1 MTLQRPWGP
10 RKAFA
15 FWGEEEQR
23 SERAFR
29 VYTETIDTE
38 FVTTRAR
45 QRCGE
50 IPGQELFRV
59 KRQKEAFDMQLIEIT
74 LPKKQN
80 AIQTKK
86 SSKINPKSY
95 SKKECDSYSENDQK

>member
-15 FWGEEEQR
+15 FWGDEEQR
-23 SERAFR
+23 SERDFR

-38 FVTTRAR
+38 YVTTRAR
-45 QRCGE
+45 QRSGE

-59 KRQKEAFDMQLIEIT
+59 KRQKEAFDMWLMNLPYQRIT
-74 LPKKQN
+74 DEKNIKNRPGKLQ
-80 AIQTKK
+80 
-86 SSKINPKSY
+86 
-95 SKKECDSYSENDQK
+95 

>member
-15 FWGEEEQR
+15 FWGEEAQR
-23 SERAFR
+23 SERGFR

-38 FVTTRAR
+38 FVTTRVR

-59 KRQKEAFDMQLIEIT
+59 KWQKENSVEHFCSAYSHYYLGQFLYIIT
-74 LPKKQN
+74 APTN
-80 AIQTKK
+80 
-86 SSKINPKSY
+86 
-95 SKKECDSYSENDQK
+95 

>member
-15 FWGEEEQR
+15 FWGEGEQR
-23 SERAFR
+23 SERGFR

-59 KRQKEAFDMQLIEIT
+59 KWQKENSAEHFKALNSHLYIEQVCSFPCVHTYTCTHVRREI
-74 LPKKQN
+74 
-80 AIQTKK
+80 A
-86 SSKINPKSY
+86 
-95 SKKECDSYSENDQK
+95 

>member
-1 MTLQRPWGP
+1 MTLQRPWGS

-23 SERAFR
+23 SERDFR

-38 FVTTRAR
+38 YVTTRAR
-45 QRCGE
+45 QRSGE

-59 KRQKEAFDMQLIEIT
+59 KRQKEAFDMWLMNIYPT
-74 LPKKQN
+74 N
-80 AIQTKK
+80 ALQTKK
-86 SSKINPKSY
+86 TSKIAPKGY
-95 SKKECDSYSENDQK
+95 SKKECDSYSENDKK

>member
-1 MTLQRPWGP
+1 MFLCTLTTEWPSESDTTLQRPWAP

-59 KRQKEAFDMQLIEIT
+59 KRQKEAFDI
-74 LPKKQN
+74 
-80 AIQTKK
+80 
-86 SSKINPKSY
+86 
-95 SKKECDSYSENDQK
+95 

>member
-23 SERAFR
+23 SERGFR

-50 IPGQELFRV
+50 IPGQELFRL
-59 KRQKEAFDMQLIEIT
+59 KWQKENSVEHFCSAYSHYYLGQFLYIIT
-74 LPKKQN
+74 APTN
-80 AIQTKK
+80 
-86 SSKINPKSY
+86 
-95 SKKECDSYSENDQK
+95 

>member
-15 FWGEEEQR
+15 FWGEEELR

-29 VYTETIDTE
+29 IYTETIDME
-38 FVTTRAR
+38 YVTTRAR

-50 IPGQELFRV
+50 IPGQELFQV
-59 KRQKEAFDMQLIEIT
+59 KRQEICKKLLTKEQMFSIMVDW
-74 LPKKQN
+74 
-80 AIQTKK
+80 
-86 SSKINPKSY
+86 
-95 SKKECDSYSENDQK
+95 

>member
-23 SERAFR
+23 SERVFR
-29 VYTETIDTE
+29 VYTETIDTK

-45 QRCGE
+45 QRSGE
-50 IPGQELFRV
+50 IPGQELFRA
-59 KRQKEAFDMQLIEIT
+59 KRQNVASVMEHF
-74 LPKKQN
+74 
-80 AIQTKK
+80 
-86 SSKINPKSY
+86 Y
-95 SKKECDSYSENDQK
+95 SAYSHYH